1 MKRRLINFF
10 TQENVYAEFSRR
22 YGTTIEKTKNIRMK
36 LIKHTLILASGLMSL
51 VISVGSC
58 SKSYLER
65 VPIAGISEN
74 TLLTR
79 HGVEGLLIGTY
90 SILNGTARFNAND
103 FHVGISNSMVA
114 GIASDEAKK
123 GCLYAAGPEWDAIE
137 NYTVNPTLVHIGD
150 RWKSI
155 YTGVHRANETIRFLN
170 KLPEGVFTAEEALQ
184 VLAEA
189 RFLRGVYHFEAAKLW
204 RNVPYIDESVVFGAD
219 DVFKSNETVPWSSI
233 EADFEFAG
241 NNLSDTKNNIGRAN
255 KWAARS
261 FLAKTYMFQNKW
273 TEAKPILEDIIANG
287 VTSNGTKY
295 KLVDKYGDT
304 WNAATKNSSESV
316 FAVQMAAVPN
326 DGGYNGNAGE
336 ALTLP
341 VPDGGAWYQPSFNLV
356 NSFKTNAATGLPL
369 LATFN
374 DVPMH
379 SDMGLGLTD
388 PFTPYAGTIDARLDW
403 TVGRR
408 GIPYLDW
415 GVFDL
420 SFLLSQDGGPF
431 SHMKSAY
438 WQKDRA
444 TSVGSFE
451 GWAFVTSTN
460 YTMIRFADVLLWAA
474 ECEVEIG
481 SLPKAEEYVNIVRA
495 RAANPAG
502 FVKTYV
508 DNNNPQAGF
517 TNTPAANYLVGLYNG
532 EFAANGKEFARESVR
547 FERKLE
553 FGMEGHRFFD
563 LQRYNLQQPGYMG
576 DLLDAYNADENRF
589 YMDLT
594 GQPYLITKDAHFTK
608 GKSEVLPIPQREI
621 DLSVTTVGGQSV
633 LKQNPGY

>member
-1 MKRRLINFF
+1 
-10 TQENVYAEFSRR
+10 
-22 YGTTIEKTKNIRMK
+22 MK
-36 LIKHTLILASGLMSL
+36 LIKNNLMLASGLVLL
-51 VISVGSC
+51 VISAASC
-58 SKSYLER
+58 KKSFLEK
-65 VPIAGISEN
+65 VPIGGISEN
-74 TLLTR
+74 TLLTK
-79 HGVEGLLIGTY
+79 HGVEGMLIGTY

-103 FHVGISNSMVA
+103 FNNGISNSLVA
-114 GIASDEAKK
+114 NIASDEAKK
-123 GCLYAAGPEWDAIE
+123 GCIYPAGPEWDAIE
-137 NYTVNPTLVHIGD
+137 NYTVNPTMIHIAD

-155 YTGVHRANETIRFLN
+155 YTGVHRANETIRLLN
-170 KLPEGVFTAEEALQ
+170 KLPEGVLTDEEAVQ

-189 RFLRGVYHFEAAKLW
+189 RFLRGVYHFEAVKLW
-204 RNVPYIDESVVFGAD
+204 RRVPYIDESVVFGAD
-219 DVFKSNETVPWSSI
+219 DIFKSNETIPWASV

-241 NNLSDTKNNIGRAN
+241 NNLSTTKANIGRAN

-261 FLAKTYMFQNKW
+261 FLAKIYMFQNKW
-273 TEAKPILEDIIANG
+273 TEAKPVLEDVIANG

-295 KLVDKYGDT
+295 RLVDKYGDT
-304 WNAATKNSSESV
+304 WNPRTKNSSESV

-326 DGGYNGNAGE
+326 DGGYNGFAGE
-336 ALTLP
+336 ALTTP
-341 VPDGGAWYQPSFNLV
+341 VPYGGNWYQPSFNLV
-356 NSFKTNAATGLPL
+356 NSFKTDAVKGLPL
-369 LATFN
+369 LTTFN

-379 SDMGLGLTD
+379 SDMGVGLTD

-420 SFLLSQDGGPF
+420 SYLINQDGGPYC
-431 SHMKSAY
+431 HMKSAF
-438 WQKDRA
+438 WEADKA
-444 TSVGSFE
+444 TSLGSFE

-481 SLPKAEEYVNIVRA
+481 SLAKAEEYVNLVRA
-495 RAANPAG
+495 RAANPDG
-502 FVKTYV
+502 FVKTYIS
-508 DNNNPQAGF
+508 NNNPQGGF
-517 TNTPAANYLVGLYNG
+517 TNTPAANYFVGLYNG

-553 FGMEGHRFFD
+553 FGMEGHRIFD
-563 LQRYNLQQPGYMG
+563 LQRYDLQQPGYMG
-576 DLLDAYNADENRF
+576 NLLDKYNADENRF
-589 YMDLT
+589 YMELT
-594 GQPYLITKDAHFTK
+594 GQPYLITNGHTFPK

-621 DLSVTTVGGQSV
+621 DLSVVDGASV